1 MIRSLVRVPLILSL
15 LPAQAGADS
24 ATSPWT
30 HPRFTPD
37 TPFSESPTGL
47 APGKIRST
55 MWTLFACVE
64 ALSLPE
70 VPRRVLES
78 MISEIRATHPCSG
91 LWAEPIWHDRRLW
104 RSMDSGFQSGT
115 GRDRR
120 QQPRESAGASRNPP
134 FRETAVMSSISP
146 WATTPSTLPSRA
158 SPSTS

>member
-104 RSMDSGFQSGT
+104 RSMDSGFQPGT
-115 GRDRR
+115 GRDRLANP
-120 QQPRESAGASRNPP
+120 QVLGAIL
-134 FRETAVMSSISP
+134 FRATAVMSSISP